1 MGLLPSEVVSNNGVI
16 LCTNSFARSTV
27 SECSCRASADAA
39 ERDRERERETE
50 RGGRE
55 SMAEKQTR
63 SDLKKNMQAQASS
76 RHENGDEA

>member
-1 MGLLPSEVVSNNGVI
+1 LLALPFQNVVVAHQRT
-16 LCTNSFARSTV
+16 LQRET
-27 SECSCRASADAA
+27 
-39 ERDRERERETE
+39 ERERETE